1 MGTGCDL
8 IEIERIKKA
17 CERAAFL
24 ARVYTEKERRLA
36 KGKASFLAGNFAV
49 KEAVAKVLG
58 TGFREF
64 MPADIEVLR
73 DPLGKPFVCLYGKA
87 KRLGIVRLEVSI
99 SNTKEYAMAFA
110 VGEA

>member
-1 MGTGCDL
+1 MY
-8 IEIERIKKA
+8 I
-17 CERAAFL
+17 
-24 ARVYTEKERRLA
+24 RRKNA
-36 KGKASFLAGNFAV
+36 GWQRGKPLSWPAIL
-49 KEAVAKVLG
+49 L
-58 TGFREF
+58 EF

-73 DPLGKPFVCLYGKA
+73 DPLGKPFVCLYGKAEETA

>member
-1 MGTGCDL
+1 
-8 IEIERIKKA
+8 
-17 CERAAFL
+17 
-24 ARVYTEKERRLA
+24 
-36 KGKASFLAGNFAV
+36 
-49 KEAVAKVLG
+49 
-58 TGFREF
+58 

-73 DPLGKPFVCLYGKA
+73 DPLGKPFVRLYGKAEETA